1 MRFAACRGPG
11 LARSCVGCHC
21 WSVRGGRCGA
31 GPGTWVPLPVSC
43 SPGKPETEEGGQVS
57 AGQQRQLLP
66 AGGLRP
72 PAAASLHTPN
82 LPFQGVGGGE
92 KWKSKT
98 PKACSDTEPSRQG
111 CALQLPV
118 PLTLLMPSP
127 ELSPDGKGHLAGKD
141 PAQESGEEPQT
152 QSKLPAAPCWGAVTS
167 REGWGGRPPA
177 FPTAASAEDE
187 GFLLAVVRLAAEAE
201 AHAGV
206 EGAEVSLE
214 PLRDAA
220 MTELHRDRVE

>member
-1 MRFAACRGPG
+1 MWRWPWDLGPAPG
-11 LARSCVGCHC
+11 LLFP
-21 WSVRGGRCGA
+21 W
-31 GPGTWVPLPVSC
+31 
-43 SPGKPETEEGGQVS
+43 KP
-57 AGQQRQLLP
+57 
-66 AGGLRP
+66 
-72 PAAASLHTPN
+72 
-82 LPFQGVGGGE
+82 
-92 KWKSKT
+92 
-98 PKACSDTEPSRQG
+98 
-111 CALQLPV
+111 
-118 PLTLLMPSP
+118 
-127 ELSPDGKGHLAGKD
+127 
-141 PAQESGEEPQT
+141 
-152 QSKLPAAPCWGAVTS
+152 S

>member
-1 MRFAACRGPG
+1 M
-11 LARSCVGCHC
+11 
-21 WSVRGGRCGA
+21 
-31 GPGTWVPLPVSC
+31 
-43 SPGKPETEEGGQVS
+43 
-57 AGQQRQLLP
+57 
-66 AGGLRP
+66 
-72 PAAASLHTPN
+72 
-82 LPFQGVGGGE
+82 
-92 KWKSKT
+92 
-98 PKACSDTEPSRQG
+98 
-111 CALQLPV
+111 
-118 PLTLLMPSP
+118 PLTLLLPSP
-127 ELSPDGKGHLAGKD
+127 KLSPDSKGHLAGKD
-141 PAQESGEEPQT
+141 PAQELGEELQT
-152 QSKLPAAPCWGAVTS
+152 EQASRSAAPVPRQGAVTS